1 MIEIFLGRYEGL
13 YLNELSCFAVNASI
27 EAIGDYFYEQL
38 KIKLSE
44 LNAELMQLDIGI
56 HHLVCIRCVIAFCY
70 RRLMRDG
77 AEKIWRQSC
86 SIRNRC

>member
-13 YLNELSCFAVNASI
+13 YLNELSCFVGNASI

-44 LNAELMQLDIGI
+44 L
-56 HHLVCIRCVIAFCY
+56 IAFCY
-70 RRLMRDG
+70 RRLMRNG

-86 SIRNRC
+86 SIRNRCLTRKNR